1 MPHRSIGGDTRV
13 HGLEIVDAVDETRA
27 VACPLPPG
35 GATFH
40 DSRTMHFT
48 GANRSTVPR
57 RAYILGF
64 GAPTTPRGDDRR
76 FPWNE
81 AKRTAREERSKA
93 ASAAETEPGK
103 KIESTA

>member
-1 MPHRSIGGDTRV
+1 MKSQ
-13 HGLEIVDAVDETRA
+13 A

-48 GANRSTVPR
+48 GANRSHVPR
-57 RAYILGF
+57 RAYIIGF
-64 GAPTTPRGDDRR
+64 GTPATPRADARR

-81 AKRTAREERSKA
+81 AKRTARDERSRAARAEAGQVEAGQKA
-93 ASAAETEPGK
+93 AS
-103 KIESTA
+103 S